1 MKILKKLLCYI
12 LLGVT
17 AALFVSCAPNEEPD
31 GVPGDDFQLK
41 ATITSIG
48 DKIEVEVYDSEY
60 AFGTYLVITGPATE
74 YYDEAGKAIT
84 RTDLNVGDKV
94 EIYYGGQV
102 MMSLPPQIVAAK
114 ITRI

>member
-1 MKILKKLLCYI
+1 MALL
-12 LLGVT
+12 L
-17 AALFVSCAPNEEPD
+17 SCAPTEDIDDIQGGRPAS
-31 GVPGDDFQLK
+31 DFQLK
-41 ATITSIG
+41 ATVRAVG
-48 DKIEVEVYDSEY
+48 EKIEVEVYDSDY
-60 AFGTYLVITGPATE
+60 AFGTYRVITGPATE